1 MGIELARTPRR
12 VRRLPRRSPAAK
24 AVATGDKITLN
35 AQLGMALWLLLW
47 LGYNTTYGYM
57 LSPKFET
64 KPTYFIHGI
73 RAFSPMVAAWFS
85 LVIAFARANRI
96 FSWIVGPLGLM
107 LLYVIIGLISSAAF
121 SPDPRDAL
129 YNGLNYLA
137 IVAVLLAIV
146 AVPDPLSDLRH
157 VLNFTWNVCFILTL
171 SLLGAIPFLGS
182 GALMQTDTNPVGVRA
197 YGGDVDIF
205 GMPGTRN
212 TGFARYAA
220 IAALVALPRVL
231 RKGSLPMRVIWG
243 GLFIAALAGL
253 VIANGRTETLAFIVG
268 VAVIMTM
275 EKTKRTVNL
284 LAGTG
289 AAIVLGLRGF
299 FSGFFMY
306 ITRTGRIDPTMT
318 GRTRTWDEAIHF
330 FWDSPWVGLGFQ
342 ADRFYLGGEHMHNA
356 FLHAIFQSGLLG
368 GLAIILGV
376 VIVWGYI
383 IKYFFLAP
391 PADRSLIPAEIPAV
405 FMFVTISSVTESTF
419 AYFSAAWLLS
429 APIVPYVM
437 ALHNQM
443 RRVSS
448 REAKER
454 SLRLRL
460 ARRQTQFL
468 DPAPQMPPPEGA

>member
-1 MGIELARTPRR
+1 MGIELALRPRMA
-12 VRRLPRRSPAAK
+12 RRLRRNSPAAQ
-24 AVATGDKITLN
+24 AAAPDDKISLN

-47 LGYNTTYGYM
+47 LGYNTTYGYI

-73 RAFSPMVAAWFS
+73 RAFSPILAVWFS
-85 LVIAFARANRI
+85 FVIAFARANRV

-107 LLYVIIGLISSAAF
+107 LLYVVVGLISSAAF
-121 SPDPRDAL
+121 SPDPRDAV

-146 AVPDPLSDLRH
+146 SVQDPLSDLRH
-157 VLNFTWNVCFILTL
+157 VLNLTWNVGFILTL

-182 GALMQTDTNPVGVRA
+182 GALIETDTNPVGVRA
-197 YGGDVDIF
+197 YGGDVDIL

-220 IAALVALPRVL
+220 IAALVALPRFM

-243 GLFIAALAGL
+243 GLFLASISGL
-253 VIANGRTETLAFIVG
+253 VIANGRTETLAFIAG
-268 VAVIMTM
+268 VVMILIM
-275 EKTKRTVNL
+275 EKTRRMVNL
-284 LAGTG
+284 LAGTA
-289 AAIVLGLRGF
+289 AAIILGLRGF
-299 FSGFFMY
+299 FTGFFMY
-306 ITRTGRIDPTMT
+306 MTRTGHIDPTMT
-318 GRTRTWDEAIHF
+318 GRTRTWDEALHY

-356 FLHAIFQSGLLG
+356 FLHVIFQAGFLG
-368 GLAIILGV
+368 GLAIIIGII
-376 VIVWGYI
+376 IVWGYI

-391 PADRSLIPAEIPAV
+391 PADKSLIPAEIPAV

-437 ALHNQM
+437 ALHNRM
-443 RRVSS
+443 RRVSAQ
-448 REAKER
+448 EAKER
-454 SLRLRL
+454 TMRLRL
-460 ARRQTQFL
+460 ARRRTQFL
-468 DPAPQMPPPEGA
+468 GPPPQVPRPEGA